1 MKKFMQVFITATP
14 QFAPRTE
21 IVGKSF
27 DGAGNEDEESEEASE
42 KVLFH
47 ITLSLKI
54 EIYRILKQKAKVS
67 AIPAAPNR
75 QSTFGLLKF
84 LSGLVGNNLVGA
96 WRIVAGSN
104 IKDKD
109 EEFSVSRR
117 KVMCDKSS
125 LAACLI

>member
-1 MKKFMQVFITATP
+1 MQVFITATP

-27 DGAGNEDEESEEASE
+27 DGAGNEDEEGEEASE

-67 AIPAAPNR
+67 AIQPPPTANP
-75 QSTFGLLKF
+75 LL
-84 LSGLVGNNLVGA
+84 
-96 WRIVAGSN
+96 GS
-104 IKDKD
+104 
-109 EEFSVSRR
+109 
-117 KVMCDKSS
+117 
-125 LAACLI
+125 